1 MIKKMFKLKTIIK
14 YMESKKITVKMM
26 AHQVFRM
33 DGIEKNVL
41 SGICDHCSERQIRN
55 HLTGV
60 RPSVIVSEALT
71 LWYYKER
78 HGLPHVPTVINELIK
93 KNPAGYVK
101 KGRNTKKLAK
111 AKNGGMETSVSI
123 EKESP
128 REESG
133 ERNTV
138 ATEEASELM
147 SEPVYGELS
156 GKEVLMDVV
165 SELAVEGPVR
175 DHSLVEK
182 PEKDVPLPMTS
193 PKGIGREQILLTEEM
208 RIFFRERMEKAH
220 MSSSPIQYQ
229 LYKDLLSGNTMG
241 LIPSSQRSEIDEP
254 LKIVARRKK

>member
-101 KGRNTKKLAK
+101 KGRNTKKLSK
-111 AKNGGMETSVSI
+111 AKNGGIQTESC
-123 EKESP
+123 EK
-128 REESG
+128 
-133 ERNTV
+133 NTV
-138 ATEEASELM
+138 TTEEASELM
-147 SEPVYGELS
+147 NKQVNGKCD
-156 GKEVLMDVV
+156 GKENAMDVFREIV
-165 SELAVEGPVR
+165 VEGPVR
-175 DHSLVEK
+175 DHSLPEK

-193 PKGIGREQILLTEEM
+193 PKGIGREQVLLTEEM